1 VKNREWIESMMTNL
15 DTNMYNQ
22 YLLEVQIFN
31 APFISK
37 QIYAI
42 LSRFVKDL
50 KKKVKFIPKEKKGG
64 IMVGAFLQEHKS
76 EDAKMVSSL
85 QSR

>member
-1 VKNREWIESMMTNL
+1 
-15 DTNMYNQ
+15 MYNQ
-22 YLLEVQIFN
+22 YLLEVKIFN

-50 KKKVKFIPKEKKGG
+50 KKKVKFIPKEKKGATTTLG
-64 IMVGAFLQEHKS
+64 GFLQDQKA
-76 EDAKMVSSL
+76 EDAKMVFTS